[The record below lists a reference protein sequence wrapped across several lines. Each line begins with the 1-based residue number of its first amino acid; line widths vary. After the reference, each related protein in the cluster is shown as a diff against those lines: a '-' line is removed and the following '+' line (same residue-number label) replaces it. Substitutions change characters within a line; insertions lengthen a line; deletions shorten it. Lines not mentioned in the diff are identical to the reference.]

1 MADIGDTGVV
11 TYWNRPPEAD
21 EPSEPEVPDPVTV
34 PTAGDDRRMLMW
46 FGIAG
51 GVIAII
57 GLVVVIAMNVTTGLP
72 GARPP
77 QPDGP
82 QESLPP
88 LAAAC
93 PPPTEP
99 APDGNDAP
107 PYDGPVTVDTTSG
120 IAYRAF
126 EDPWMAWHQN
136 WTSGELQV
144 SYQVGQYFVTE
155 QYSGGQYLAS
165 ILSGSVPAAV
175 NDGTDLD
182 LKCVSEQVAADVRDN
197 YYPQPNQME
206 TIRDEAIT
214 LGGRPAWIREFRL
227 TFEQD
232 GLNATDELVGI
243 ALIDVGRAEAAVL
256 YVSIPGSHSEYDYV
270 VNEVMESVRPT
281 D

>member
-1 MADIGDTGVV
+1 M
-11 TYWNRPPEAD
+11 
-21 EPSEPEVPDPVTV
+21 PDPVTV
-34 PTAGDDRRMLMW
+34 PAAGDDRRMLMW

-51 GVIAII
+51 GAIAII
-57 GLVVVIAMNVTTGLP
+57 GLVVVIVMNVTTGLP
-72 GARPP
+72 GQQPP

-99 APDGNDAP
+99 APEGNDAP
-107 PYDGPVTVDTTSG
+107 PYDGPVTVDTASG

-126 EDPWMAWHQN
+126 EDPWMSWHQN

-155 QYSGGQYLAS
+155 EYPGGQYLAS

-182 LKCVSEQVAADVRDN
+182 LKCVSEQVSADVRDN

-206 TIRDEAIT
+206 MIRDEAIT

-232 GLNATDELVGI
+232 GLSATDELVGV

-256 YVSIPGSHSEYDYV
+256 YVSIPGSHTEYDHV